1 MPTEAE
7 LLEDYTIE
15 LKNLINANIDAAST
29 NPLVE
34 QEPNFAGDFI
44 KQNSPVKD
52 IYEYEDILNEN
63 LNEVNTTETQPTDS
77 RNTTEPNNSGQ
88 SSSY

>member
-7 LLEDYTIE
+7 LLEDYKKKLRE
-15 LKNLINANIDAAST
+15 LINANIDASTT

-44 KQNSPVKD
+44 EQNSPVKD
-52 IYEYEDILNEN
+52 IYEYEEILNEN
-63 LNEVNTTETQPTDS
+63 LNEVNTTEA
-77 RNTTEPNNSGQ
+77 Q